1 MALNNPRR
9 AIIVVLILAAATTLY
24 FAGRNFLEKC
34 YYPPI
39 LMYHSIDDHW
49 RETKLSVSLGQ
60 FRGQMKFLRE
70 KKYDV
75 VPLERL
81 VDMIKSGRKLPHN
94 IVAVTFDDGNLNN
107 YTNALPVLKEYKIPA
122 TMFVVSDWI
131 GKPDHL
137 NAAQIKEI
145 SAAGID
151 FGSHTKT
158 HPYME
163 PRTKDELK
171 IEILESKK
179 AIEAVT
185 GKPVVTFCFPYG
197 GKNEYA
203 RDILRDTGFKAAF
216 LSMPRDNSIK
226 LDLYQLK
233 RIKVSPGPFNL
244 VQLGV
249 KVSGYYTWFKAHRW
263 GKKKSTGY

>member
-1 MALNNPRR
+1 MALNSSKK
-9 AIIVVLILAAATTLY
+9 ITIFLILAAVAALY
-24 FAGRNFLEKC
+24 FGGRSFLDKC
-34 YYPPI
+34 YYTPI

-49 RETKLSVSLGQ
+49 RETKLSVSPEQ
-60 FRGQMKFLRE
+60 FRRQMKFLRE

-75 VPLERL
+75 IPLGQL
-81 VDMIKSGRKLPHN
+81 ADVIKSGKKLPHN
-94 IVAVTFDDGNLNN
+94 IVAITFDDGNLNN
-107 YTNALPVLKEYKIPA
+107 YTNAFPVLKEYKIPA
-122 TMFVVSDWI
+122 TVFLVSDWI

-137 NAAQIKEI
+137 NTAKIKEM

-179 AIEAVT
+179 VIEAVT

-197 GKNEYA
+197 GKNA
-203 RDILRDTGFKAAF
+203 HAGQILKDAGFKAAF
-216 LSMPRDNSIK
+216 LTMPRDDSIK
-226 LDLYQLK
+226 LDLYKLK

-244 VQLGV
+244 LQLGV

-263 GKKKSTGY
+263 TKKK

>member
-1 MALNNPRR
+1 MGLSNLKK
-9 AIIVVLILAAATTLY
+9 IIMFLLLAAALTLY
-24 FAGRNFLEKC
+24 FGGRSFLERC
-34 YYPPI
+34 YYPPV
-39 LMYHSIDDHW
+39 LMYHSIDDQW
-49 RETKLSVSLGQ
+49 RRTKLSVSPEQ
-60 FRGQMKFLRE
+60 FRAQMRFLRE

-75 VPLERL
+75 IPLERL
-81 VDMIKSGRKLPHN
+81 ADMIKDGKRLPHN

-107 YTNALPVLKEYKIPA
+107 YTNAFPVLKQYKIPA
-122 TMFVVSDWI
+122 TVFVVSDWI

-137 NAAQIKEI
+137 SATQIKEM
-145 SAAGID
+145 SAEGID

-163 PRTKDELK
+163 PRTKDELRT
-171 IEILESKK
+171 EIIESKK
-179 AIEAVT
+179 VIEAVT

-203 RDILRDTGFKAAF
+203 RGVLKEAGFKAAF
-216 LSMPRDNSIK
+216 VVMPRDNSIK

-244 VQLGV
+244 LQLRV

-263 GKKKSTGY
+263 KKKN